1 MAVSKRHHRKEG
13 RGFYYCRASRNSSSR
28 LFGESKYIYFGW
40 EECSS
45 ILNVDMRCWIAPV
58 YVLRFCIVYSIKGH
72 EAEMVVVDYR
82 VGWRRIFL
90 GQLGN
95 GPIDL
100 PTLGDPNT
108 MFLYGSS
115 SL

>member
-1 MAVSKRHHRKEG
+1 
-13 RGFYYCRASRNSSSR
+13 
-28 LFGESKYIYFGW
+28 
-40 EECSS
+40 
-45 ILNVDMRCWIAPV
+45 MRCWIAPV

-108 MFLYGSS
+108 MFLYSSS
-115 SL
+115 SLYRMDSSCVLPSRGHCLPAPAMENEDYGRVDSRIGAC